1 MGKGGRKQ
9 PIFFPSLI
17 PSKLPYSPTRWRVR
31 NGFSSVTHFHSQK
44 IFIFILVCQW
54 NPQIEFLNS
63 PNGPFRKGVTSKLEL
78 ELWISYA

>member
-44 IFIFILVCQW
+44 IGIHFYSGVFVESTNRILKFIKWPV
-54 NPQIEFLNS
+54 
-63 PNGPFRKGVTSKLEL
+63 
-78 ELWISYA
+78 